1 MNKKLLIIFISF
13 FIISCQSDTKDEET
27 PSELRDLKSTISI
40 EKIWSKKVLSDFPM
54 GEIDIVFNQENI
66 FLFSEEGDVSA
77 LNLSGKE
84 VWTKT
89 FDEQISSG
97 LGYGFK
103 SLFFATEN
111 GKIVSIDAESGNKFW
126 ESNVGGEVLSS
137 PSTNGVIV
145 AVQTSNG
152 KITALDFNDGSFKW
166 EYQSTVSP
174 LSLRGTSKPVFD
186 KGFVFVGFGN
196 GNLAKI
202 ESRSG
207 VVQWEVPVTVSQG
220 VSEIERMI
228 DIDADP
234 VIAQN
239 GLAYA
244 VTYQGDLSAI
254 DIEQG
259 RTLWRNPTSS
269 TKNIIHTKN
278 TTFVIDSSDAVKSY
292 DGVKG
297 DILWVLDDLK
307 LRQLTSPKKYKNYLI
322 LGDYE
327 GYLHLIDLNTG
338 LIEGRTRPSRQAVK
352 EVFVHK
358 DIFFSLDDSGRIS
371 ALKFK

>member
-40 EKIWSKKVLSDFPM
+40 EKIWSKKVLSNFPM
-54 GEIDIVFNQENI
+54 GKVDIVFNQENI

-84 VWTKT
+84 VWTNT

-152 KITALDFNDGSFKW
+152 KITALDFNDGSFEW

-174 LSLRGTSKPVFD
+174 LSLRGTSKPVFN
-186 KGFVFVGFGN
+186 KGFIFVGFGN

-234 VIAQN
+234 VIARN
-239 GLAYA
+239 GLAY
-244 VTYQGDLSAI
+244 VVSYQGDLSAI
-254 DIEQG
+254 DIDQG

-269 TKNIIHTKN
+269 TKNVIHTKN
-278 TTFVIDSSDAVKSY
+278 ITYIIDSSDIIKSY
-292 DGVKG
+292 DGING
-297 DILWVLDDLK
+297 NILWILEDLK
-307 LRQLTSPKKYKNYLI
+307 LRQLSSPKKYKNYLI
-322 LGDYE
+322 SGDYE

-352 EVFVHK
+352 EIFVHK
-358 DIFFSLDDSGRIS
+358 DILFSLDDSGRIS

>member
-1 MNKKLLIIFISF
+1 MNKKFLILLISF
-13 FIISCQSDTKDEET
+13 FIISCQSDNKEEEMPT
-27 PSELRDLKSTISI
+27 ELKDLKSIITI
-40 EKIWSKKVLSDFPM
+40 EKIWSKKVLSDFPI
-54 GEIDIVFNQENI
+54 GEINIVFNQENI
-66 FLFSEEGDVSA
+66 FLFSKEGDVSA
-77 LNLSGKE
+77 LNLLGKE
-84 VWTKT
+84 VWTNN

-103 SLFFATEN
+103 SIFFASEN
-111 GKIVSIDAESGNKFW
+111 GKIVSLDAESGNKLW
-126 ESNVGGEVLSS
+126 ESNVNGEVLSS

-152 KITALDFNDGSFKW
+152 KITALDFDDGSFKW

-186 KGFVFVGFGN
+186 KGFVFIGFGN

-234 VIAQN
+234 VIARN

-254 DIEQG
+254 DIDQG

-278 TTFVIDSSDAVKSY
+278 ITYIIDSSDIIKSY
-292 DGVKG
+292 DGING
-297 DILWVLDDLK
+297 NILWILEDLK
-307 LRQLTSPKKYKNYLI
+307 LRQLSSPKKYKNYLI
-322 LGDYE
+322 SGDYE

>member
-1 MNKKLLIIFISF
+1 M
-13 FIISCQSDTKDEET
+13 
-27 PSELRDLKSTISI
+27 
-40 EKIWSKKVLSDFPM
+40 
-54 GEIDIVFNQENI
+54 
-66 FLFSEEGDVSA
+66 
-77 LNLSGKE
+77 
-84 VWTKT
+84 
-89 FDEQISSG
+89 
-97 LGYGFK
+97 
-103 SLFFATEN
+103 
-111 GKIVSIDAESGNKFW
+111 
-126 ESNVGGEVLSS
+126 
-137 PSTNGVIV
+137 

-152 KITALDFNDGSFKW
+152 KITALDFNDGSFEW

-174 LSLRGTSKPVFD
+174 LSLRGTSKPVFN
-186 KGFVFVGFGN
+186 KGFIFVGFGN

-228 DIDADP
+228 DNDADP
-234 VIAQN
+234 VIARN

-244 VTYQGDLSAI
+244 VSYQGDLSAI
-254 DIEQG
+254 DIDQG

-269 TKNIIHTKN
+269 TKNVIHTKN
-278 TTFVIDSSDAVKSY
+278 ITYIIDSSDIIKSY
-292 DGVKG
+292 DGING
-297 DILWVLDDLK
+297 NILWILEDLK
-307 LRQLTSPKKYKNYLI
+307 LRQLSSPKKYKNYLI
-322 LGDYE
+322 SGDYE

>member
-1 MNKKLLIIFISF
+1 MNKKFLILLISF
-13 FIISCQSDTKDEET
+13 FIISCQSDKKEEEK
-27 PSELRDLKSTISI
+27 PMELKDLKSTIPI
-40 EKIWSKKVLSDFPM
+40 EKIWSKKAFSDFPI
-54 GEIDIVFNQENI
+54 GEINIVFNQENI
-66 FLFSEEGDVSA
+66 FIFSGEGDVSA

-84 VWTKT
+84 VWTNN

-97 LGYGFK
+97 MGYGFK

-111 GKIVSIDAESGNKFW
+111 GKIVSIDAESGNRLW
-126 ESNVGGEVLSS
+126 ESNVNGEVLSS

-186 KGFVFVGFGN
+186 KGFIFVGFGN
-196 GNLAKI
+196 GNLVKI

-239 GLAYA
+239 GLVYA

-322 LGDYE
+322 SGDYE

>member
-1 MNKKLLIIFISF
+1 M
-13 FIISCQSDTKDEET
+13 
-27 PSELRDLKSTISI
+27 
-40 EKIWSKKVLSDFPM
+40 
-54 GEIDIVFNQENI
+54 
-66 FLFSEEGDVSA
+66 
-77 LNLSGKE
+77 
-84 VWTKT
+84 
-89 FDEQISSG
+89 
-97 LGYGFK
+97 
-103 SLFFATEN
+103 
-111 GKIVSIDAESGNKFW
+111 
-126 ESNVGGEVLSS
+126 
-137 PSTNGVIV
+137 
-145 AVQTSNG
+145 
-152 KITALDFNDGSFKW
+152 
-166 EYQSTVSP
+166 
-174 LSLRGTSKPVFD
+174 
-186 KGFVFVGFGN
+186 
-196 GNLAKI
+196 
-202 ESRSG
+202 
-207 VVQWEVPVTVSQG
+207 VQWEVPVTVSQG

-278 TTFVIDSSDAVKSY
+278 TTFIIDSSDAVKSY

-297 DILWVLDDLK
+297 DILWVLEDLK

-322 LGDYE
+322 SGDFE

>member
-13 FIISCQSDTKDEET
+13 FILSCQTDTKEEET
-27 PSELRDLKSTISI
+27 PSELRDLKSTVPT
-40 EKIWSKKVLSDFPM
+40 EKIWSKKVLSDFPI
-54 GEIDIVFNQENI
+54 GKIDIVFNQENI
-66 FLFSEEGDVSA
+66 FLFSEEGHVSS

-84 VWTKT
+84 VWTRS

-97 LGYGFK
+97 LGYGFN

-111 GKIVSIDAESGNKFW
+111 GKIVSIDAESGDTFW
-126 ESNVGGEVLSS
+126 ESDVSGEVLSS
-137 PSTNGVIV
+137 PSTNGLIV

-186 KGFVFVGFGN
+186 RGFVFVGFGN

-234 VIAQN
+234 VVARN
-239 GLAYA
+239 GLAYV

-254 DIEQG
+254 DIDQG

-269 TKNIIHTKN
+269 TKNLIHTKN
-278 TTFVIDSSDAVKSY
+278 ITYVIDTSDIIKSY
-292 DGVKG
+292 DGING
-297 DILWVLDDLK
+297 NILWILEDLK
-307 LRQLTSPKKYKNYLI
+307 LRQLSSPKKFKNYLI
-322 LGDYE
+322 SGDYE
-327 GYLHLIDLNTG
+327 GYLHLINLNTG
-338 LIEGRTRPSRQAVK
+338 SIEGRIRPSSQAVK
-352 EVFVHK
+352 EIFVHK
-358 DIFFSLDDSGRIS
+358 DIFFSLDNSGRIS

>member
-27 PSELRDLKSTISI
+27 PSELKDLKSTISI
-40 EKIWSKKVLSDFPM
+40 EKIWSKKALSDFPM
-54 GEIDIVFNQENI
+54 GKIDIVFNQENI

-84 VWTKT
+84 VWTNT

-152 KITALDFNDGSFKW
+152 KITALDFNDGSFEW

-186 KGFVFVGFGN
+186 KGFIFVGFGN

-234 VIAQN
+234 VIARN
-239 GLAYA
+239 GLAY
-244 VTYQGDLSAI
+244 VVSYQGDLSAI
-254 DIEQG
+254 DIDQG

-269 TKNIIHTKN
+269 TKNVIHTKN
-278 TTFVIDSSDAVKSY
+278 ITYIIDASDIIKSY
-292 DGVKG
+292 DGING
-297 DILWVLDDLK
+297 NILWILEDLK
-307 LRQLTSPKKYKNYLI
+307 LRQLSSPKKYKNYLI
-322 LGDYE
+322 SGDYE

-352 EVFVHK
+352 EIFVHK
-358 DIFFSLDDSGRIS
+358 DILFSLDDSGKIS

>member
-1 MNKKLLIIFISF
+1 MNKKFLILLISI
-13 FIISCQSDTKDEET
+13 FIISCQSDKKEEDKPT
-27 PSELRDLKSTISI
+27 ELKDLKSMISI
-40 EKIWSKKVLSDFPM
+40 EKIWSKKTLSDFPI
-54 GEIDIVFNQENI
+54 GEINIVFNQENI
-66 FLFSEEGDVSA
+66 FLFSEEGDVFA
-77 LNLSGKE
+77 LNLFGKE
-84 VWTKT
+84 VWTNN

-111 GKIVSIDAESGNKFW
+111 GKIVSIDAESGNKLW
-126 ESNVGGEVLSS
+126 ESNVNGEVLSS

-174 LSLRGTSKPVFD
+174 LSLRGTSKPVFN
-186 KGFVFVGFGN
+186 KGFIFVGFGN
-196 GNLAKI
+196 GNLVKI

-278 TTFVIDSSDAVKSY
+278 TTFIIDSSDTVKSY

-297 DILWVLDDLK
+297 DILWVLEDLK

-322 LGDYE
+322 SGDYE

>member
-40 EKIWSKKVLSDFPM
+40 EKIWSKKVLSNFPM
-54 GEIDIVFNQENI
+54 GKVDIVFNQENI

-84 VWTKT
+84 VWTNT

-152 KITALDFNDGSFKW
+152 KITALDFNDGSFEW

-174 LSLRGTSKPVFD
+174 LSLRGTSKPVFN
-186 KGFVFVGFGN
+186 KGFIFVGFGN

-234 VIAQN
+234 VIARN

-244 VTYQGDLSAI
+244 VSYQGDLSAI
-254 DIEQG
+254 DIDQG

-269 TKNIIHTKN
+269 TKNVIHTKN
-278 TTFVIDSSDAVKSY
+278 ITYIIDSSDIIKSY
-292 DGVKG
+292 DGING
-297 DILWVLDDLK
+297 NILWILEDLK
-307 LRQLTSPKKYKNYLI
+307 LRQLSSPKKYKNYLI
-322 LGDYE
+322 SGDYE

-352 EVFVHK
+352 EIFVHK
-358 DIFFSLDDSGRIS
+358 DILFSLDDSGRIS

>member
-1 MNKKLLIIFISF
+1 MNKKFLILLISF
-13 FIISCQSDTKDEET
+13 FIISCQSDKKEEEK
-27 PSELRDLKSTISI
+27 PMELKDLKSIIPI
-40 EKIWSKKVLSDFPM
+40 EKIWSKKAFSDFPI
-54 GEIDIVFNQENI
+54 GEINIVFNQENI

-77 LNLSGKE
+77 LNLLGKE
-84 VWTKT
+84 VWTNN

-111 GKIVSIDAESGNKFW
+111 GKIVSIDAESGNKLW
-126 ESNVGGEVLSS
+126 ESNVNGEVLSS

-186 KGFVFVGFGN
+186 KGFIFVGFGN
-196 GNLAKI
+196 GNLVKI

-278 TTFVIDSSDAVKSY
+278 TTFIIDSSDAVKSY

-297 DILWVLDDLK
+297 DILWVLEDLK

-322 LGDYE
+322 SGDYE

-352 EVFVHK
+352 EVFVYK

>member
-13 FIISCQSDTKDEET
+13 FIISCQSGTKDEET

-54 GEIDIVFNQENI
+54 GKIDIVFNQENI

-84 VWTKT
+84 VWTNT

-152 KITALDFNDGSFKW
+152 KITALDFNDGSFEW

-174 LSLRGTSKPVFD
+174 LSLRGTSKPVFN
-186 KGFVFVGFGN
+186 KGFIFVGFGN

-234 VIAQN
+234 VIARN

-244 VTYQGDLSAI
+244 VSYQGDLSAI
-254 DIEQG
+254 DIDQG

-269 TKNIIHTKN
+269 TKNVIHTKN
-278 TTFVIDSSDAVKSY
+278 ITYIIDSSDIIKSY
-292 DGVKG
+292 DGING
-297 DILWVLDDLK
+297 NILWILEDLK
-307 LRQLTSPKKYKNYLI
+307 LRQLSSPKKYKNYLI
-322 LGDYE
+322 SGDYE

-352 EVFVHK
+352 EIFVHK
-358 DIFFSLDDSGRIS
+358 DILFSLDDSGRIS

>member
-54 GEIDIVFNQENI
+54 GKIDIVFNQENI

-84 VWTKT
+84 VWTNT

-152 KITALDFNDGSFKW
+152 KITALDFNDGSFEW

-174 LSLRGTSKPVFD
+174 LSLRGTSKPVFN
-186 KGFVFVGFGN
+186 KGFIFVGFGN

-234 VIAQN
+234 VIARN

-244 VTYQGDLSAI
+244 VSYQGDLSAI
-254 DIEQG
+254 DIDQG

-269 TKNIIHTKN
+269 TKNVIHTKN
-278 TTFVIDSSDAVKSY
+278 ITYIIDSSDIIKSY
-292 DGVKG
+292 DGING
-297 DILWVLDDLK
+297 NILWILEDLK
-307 LRQLTSPKKYKNYLI
+307 LRQLSSPKKYKNYLI
-322 LGDYE
+322 SGDYE

-352 EVFVHK
+352 EIFVHK
-358 DIFFSLDDSGRIS
+358 DILFSLDDSGRIS

>member
-1 MNKKLLIIFISF
+1 MNKKFLILLISF
-13 FIISCQSDTKDEET
+13 FIISCQSDKKEEDKPT
-27 PSELRDLKSTISI
+27 ELKDLKSMISI
-40 EKIWSKKVLSDFPM
+40 EKIWSKKTLSDFPI
-54 GEIDIVFNQENI
+54 GEINIVFNQENI
-66 FLFSEEGDVSA
+66 FLFSEEGNVFA
-77 LNLSGKE
+77 LNLFGKE
-84 VWTKT
+84 VWTNN

-111 GKIVSIDAESGNKFW
+111 GKIVSIDAESGNKLW
-126 ESNVGGEVLSS
+126 ESNVNGEVLSS

-186 KGFVFVGFGN
+186 KGFIFVGFGN
-196 GNLAKI
+196 GNLVKI

-278 TTFVIDSSDAVKSY
+278 TTFIIDSSDTVKSY

-297 DILWVLDDLK
+297 DILWVLEDLK

-322 LGDYE
+322 SGDYE

-352 EVFVHK
+352 EVFVYK

>member
-1 MNKKLLIIFISF
+1 MNRKLLIIFISF

-27 PSELRDLKSTISI
+27 PSELRDLKSIISI

-152 KITALDFNDGSFKW
+152 KITALDFNDGSFEW

-186 KGFVFVGFGN
+186 KGFIFVGFGN

-207 VVQWEVPVTVSQG
+207 VVQWEVPVTVSRG

-234 VIAQN
+234 VIARN

-244 VTYQGDLSAI
+244 VSYQGDLSAI
-254 DIEQG
+254 DIDQG

-278 TTFVIDSSDAVKSY
+278 ITYIIDSSDIIKSY
-292 DGVKG
+292 DGING
-297 DILWVLDDLK
+297 NILWILEDLK
-307 LRQLTSPKKYKNYLI
+307 LRKLSSPKKYKNYLI
-322 LGDYE
+322 SGDYE

-338 LIEGRTRPSRQAVK
+338 LIEGRIRPSRQAVK
-352 EVFVHK
+352 EIFVHK
-358 DIFFSLDDSGRIS
+358 DILFSLDDSGRIS

>member
-54 GEIDIVFNQENI
+54 GKIDIVFNQENI

-84 VWTKT
+84 VWTNT

-152 KITALDFNDGSFKW
+152 KITALDFNDGSFEW

-186 KGFVFVGFGN
+186 KGFIFVGFGN

-234 VIAQN
+234 VIARN
-239 GLAYA
+239 GLAY
-244 VTYQGDLSAI
+244 VVSYQGDLSAI
-254 DIEQG
+254 DIDQG

-269 TKNIIHTKN
+269 TKNVIHTKN
-278 TTFVIDSSDAVKSY
+278 ITYIIDASDIIKSY
-292 DGVKG
+292 DGING
-297 DILWVLDDLK
+297 NILWILEDLK
-307 LRQLTSPKKYKNYLI
+307 LRQLSSPKKYKNYLI
-322 LGDYE
+322 SGDYE

-352 EVFVHK
+352 EIFVHK
-358 DIFFSLDDSGRIS
+358 DILFSLDDSGKIS

>member
-1 MNKKLLIIFISF
+1 MNKKFLILLISF
-13 FIISCQSDTKDEET
+13 FIISCQSDNKEEEMPT
-27 PSELRDLKSTISI
+27 ELKDLKSIITI
-40 EKIWSKKVLSDFPM
+40 EKIWSKKVLSDFPI
-54 GEIDIVFNQENI
+54 GEINIVFNQENI
-66 FLFSEEGDVSA
+66 FLFSKEGDVSA
-77 LNLSGKE
+77 LNLLGKE
-84 VWTKT
+84 VWTNN

-103 SLFFATEN
+103 SIFFASEN
-111 GKIVSIDAESGNKFW
+111 GKIVSLDAESGNKLW
-126 ESNVGGEVLSS
+126 ESNVNGEVLSS

-152 KITALDFNDGSFKW
+152 KITALDFDDGSFKW

-186 KGFVFVGFGN
+186 KGFVFIGFGN

-234 VIAQN
+234 VIARN

-244 VTYQGDLSAI
+244 VTNQGDLSAI
-254 DIEQG
+254 DIDQG

-278 TTFVIDSSDAVKSY
+278 ITYIIDSSDIIKSY
-292 DGVKG
+292 DGING
-297 DILWVLDDLK
+297 NILWILEDLK
-307 LRQLTSPKKYKNYLI
+307 LRQLSSPKKYKNYLI
-322 LGDYE
+322 SGDYE

>member
-1 MNKKLLIIFISF
+1 MNKKFLILLISF
-13 FIISCQSDTKDEET
+13 FIISCQSDNKEEEMPT
-27 PSELRDLKSTISI
+27 ELKDLKSIITI
-40 EKIWSKKVLSDFPM
+40 EKIWSKKVLSDFPI
-54 GEIDIVFNQENI
+54 GEINIVSNQENI
-66 FLFSEEGDVSA
+66 FLFSKEGDVSA
-77 LNLSGKE
+77 LNLLGKE
-84 VWTKT
+84 VWTNN

-103 SLFFATEN
+103 SIFFASEN
-111 GKIVSIDAESGNKFW
+111 GKIVSLDAESGNKLW
-126 ESNVGGEVLSS
+126 ESNVNGEVLSS

-152 KITALDFNDGSFKW
+152 KITALDFDDGSFKW

-186 KGFVFVGFGN
+186 KGFVFIGFGN

-234 VIAQN
+234 VIARN

-254 DIEQG
+254 DIDQG

-278 TTFVIDSSDAVKSY
+278 ITYIIDSSDIIKSY
-292 DGVKG
+292 DGING
-297 DILWVLDDLK
+297 NILWILEDLK
-307 LRQLTSPKKYKNYLI
+307 LRQLSSPKKYKNYLI
-322 LGDYE
+322 SGDYE